1 MMAAAAGTYA
11 ARTCGNGS
19 AKSRAPSS
27 TATRPRGG
35 RARPR
40 TIYRP
45 RCLTTIDT
53 YIRRRCWDNG
63 QKAADVPF
71 AADMPRDRHR
81 ETTFRGSPDNPSSY
95 GQMGEEGRGRKESRE
110 IIVREEEQIISLI
123 ERPAARRNLLQKGE
137 NTRNL
142 SFLYLSARTERE
154 VCLWIRGIKCF
165 ASTHNDLKR
174 RVYRALY

>member
-27 TATRPRGG
+27 TATHSRRG

-53 YIRRRCWDNG
+53 YASG
-63 QKAADVPF
+63 AETMGKKAADVLF
-71 AADMPRDRHR
+71 MADMPRDR
-81 ETTFRGSPDNPSSY
+81 ETAFRGSPDNSSSY
-95 GQMGEEGRGRKESRE
+95 GRMEGSRE
-110 IIVREEEQIISLI
+110 IIVREEEQIIPLI
-123 ERPAARRNLLQKGE
+123 ERCRLVAEG
-137 NTRNL
+137 
-142 SFLYLSARTERE
+142 RE
-154 VCLWIRGIKCF
+154 HEDK
-165 ASTHNDLKR
+165 DLFFCT
-174 RVYRALY
+174 